1 MITLKML
8 ANACNVS
15 IATVSKALNGAPD
28 IGQETAAR
36 IQKTAQEMGYVPSA
50 AARYLKT
57 NRSHCFGVILDD
69 GTGSGLS
76 HEYFANLLESFK
88 RRAEA
93 LGYDIVLISD
103 QPGPWGND
111 YLTHV
116 KYRNCDGVLILA
128 CDDVMTVA
136 QDILRSGIPVVAVD
150 YSLDNCSTVRSDNV
164 QGMADLVREVYAKG
178 HRKISVI
185 FGEDCTVTR
194 LRIASFY
201 RTCEELGLDIPD
213 EYVHSGIFHDTD
225 SAVMATRRILSLKD
239 RPTCILYQDD
249 YSVIGA
255 INEIEKHGL
264 SVPEDISITG
274 FDGSFVARSMRPR
287 ITTVQQDTREVG
299 IAAANELVRA
309 VVEERRFIP
318 REVTVPCIL
327 LSGETVQKL

>member
-1 MITLKML
+1 MVTLKML

-28 IGQETAAR
+28 IGAETAAR
-36 IQKTAQEMGYVPSA
+36 IQKTAREMGYVPSA

-57 NRSHCFGVILDD
+57 SRSHCFGVILDD

-76 HEYFANLLESFK
+76 HEFFANILESFK
-88 RRAEA
+88 RQAES

-128 CDDVMTVA
+128 CDDVVTVA
-136 QDILRSGIPVVAVD
+136 QDITQNGIPVIVVD
-150 YSLDNCSTVRSDNV
+150 YSVDNCSAIKSDNV
-164 QGMADLVREVYAKG
+164 QGMRDLVQYAYSRG
-178 HRKISVI
+178 HRKIAAI

-194 LRIASFY
+194 RRIASFY
-201 RTCEELGLDIPD
+201 STCERLGLEIPN
-213 EYVHSGIFHDTD
+213 EYVQSGIFHDTD
-225 SAVMATRRILSLKD
+225 SAVLATQRLLALKN

-249 YSVIGA
+249 YSMVGA

-264 SVPEDISITG
+264 SVPEDVSITG
-274 FDGSFVARSMRPR
+274 YDGSLVARSMRPR
-287 ITTVQQDTREVG
+287 ITTIQQDTQKMG

-318 REVTVPCIL
+318 QEITIPSIL
-327 LSGETVQKL
+327 LPGETVRRI